1 MSYNIIQD
9 AKYKIYNSEIMLYVR
24 PEEIESSLSKYICI

>member
-24 PEEIESSLSKYICI
+24 PEEIEQAFQYICI

>member
-24 PEEIESSLSKYICI
+24 PEEIEQDFQNIYVY